1 MQAGAQEPPAA
12 PRSDGDADVQH
23 DSAAAGIRHENLLKQ
38 QAAEQGPQTEAGHP
52 GELDL
57 ESTDLLSS
65 QALGPLGVA
74 LKDREEL
81 PAKPAAGSAPSVTR
95 VALQEAAC
103 EGLDRQDSEGTA
115 QRKKKRSTFGS
126 FFKRKSPP
134 AK

>member
-1 MQAGAQEPPAA
+1 MQAGAQEPAA
-12 PRSDGDADVQH
+12 ARSNGDANVQH
-23 DSAAAGIRHENLLKQ
+23 DSVAAGIRHETLLKQ
-38 QAAEQGPQTEAGHP
+38 QAAEQSPQTEAGHP

-65 QALGPLGVA
+65 RGLGPLGVA
-74 LKDREEL
+74 LKDRGEL
-81 PAKPAAGSAPSVTR
+81 PAKPTAGTAPSATQ
-95 VALQEAAC
+95 VAPQEAAR